1 MTSSSTPGGAALKA
15 TGTLL
20 AWRRF
25 IVINVLVATVAAVV
39 VSFLLPRWYR
49 ATASILPPKE
59 PDMFSAL
66 GNAGSLLR
74 GLPSLSRRTLGGSGG
89 TYNYF
94 AILKSRGAMEAVIRK
109 FDLMAEYGISDSSM
123 EKAIKELSGNVM
135 FETQEDDNITI
146 EVLDRD
152 AVRAAAMANYF
163 VELLNEIS
171 MQLGTKEAGNNREFI
186 GKRLEGINADLREAE
201 DSLQGYQERTGTL
214 IVPEG
219 EGMSGIGPIAELY
232 GMKARK
238 EVELAIA
245 RRMGTGDNPAVR
257 QLVVEVGEL
266 EKKIGGIPGIG
277 IESLRLYRNVA
288 IQQKIIEFL
297 VPLYEQAKINEQK
310 DVPVLL
316 VLDRAVPAERKAK
329 PQRMLIVFLTFS
341 LTVLVC
347 VPLAFLMQELLR
359 RKPATD
365 VEGRLQAAARSVAR
379 RYRVR
384 LEE

>member
-135 FETQEDDNITI
+135 FE
-146 EVLDRD
+146 
-152 AVRAAAMANYF
+152 
-163 VELLNEIS
+163 
-171 MQLGTKEAGNNREFI
+171 TKEAGNNREFI